1 MNFIRSHQI
10 TAVISTRNRGERVAE
25 TVRSVLKNDYPHF
38 VLVVID
44 QSEDDLTANAIGH
57 FLKDPR
63 FQYMRSLT
71 RGLSAG
77 RNVGIKS
84 AQSELI
90 ALTDDDCEPPINWLK
105 ELAAAFALDRRIGVV
120 FGNVEA
126 APHELAKGFIPTCI
140 QTKPFLA
147 RRISEQY
154 KSEGMSACMGIR
166 RNLWES
172 LGGFDEM
179 LGAGSSFKAAEE
191 MDFALRALSAGH
203 FVYSTPEARVI
214 HHGFRTWREGKRLI
228 QAYLYGTGAAFA
240 KQMKSRPGP
249 TLSVLARIGRR
260 WSFGHPPVR
269 FGNRSFR
276 GLRLT
281 AFAKGFLRGLRNPVD
296 RNSGHFLS
304 PNLFSSWRG

>member
-1 MNFIRSHQI
+1 MGLLPVTI
-10 TAVISTRNRGERVAE
+10 VISTRNRGEKVFK

-44 QSEDDLTANAIGH
+44 QSENDLTKNAINP

-71 RGLSAG
+71 QGLSTG

-84 AQSELI
+84 AQSEFF
-90 ALTDDDCEPPINWLK
+90 ALTDDDCETPTNWLK
-105 ELAAAFALDRRIGVV
+105 ELVAAFALDRRIGVV

-126 APHELAKGFIPTCI
+126 GPYELAEGFIPTCI
-140 QTKPFLA
+140 RAKPFLS
-147 RRISEQY
+147 RKITEQP

-179 LGAGSSFKAAEE
+179 LGTGSPFKAAEE
-191 MDFALRALSAGH
+191 MDFALRALSTGH
-203 FVYSTPEARVI
+203 FVYATPEVRVI
-214 HHGFRTWREGKRLI
+214 HHGFRTWGEGRRLI

-240 KQMKSRPGP
+240 KQLKSRPGP
-249 TLSVLARIGRR
+249 TLSVLVQIGGR
-260 WSFGHPPVR
+260 WFFGHPPVR
-269 FGNRSFR
+269 FGDRSFR
-276 GLRLT
+276 GLRLK
-281 AFAKGFLRGLRNPVD
+281 AFLKGFLRGLRNPVE
-296 RNSGHFLS
+296 RSRGHFS
-304 PNLFSSWRG
+304 SSKLFRTRKG